1 MGLYDCV
8 HVPWEYGSQDYLRSL
23 NTGNERYEFKLSI
36 PFNDFNSIL
45 WWKPDE
51 KEELVEEEQTNPEG
65 YTPPEEHEKKYRY
78 YKAYETERFLRWFGS
93 NDIPMFDKETIY
105 KKTICSIP
113 VLSNDVQSDKFYNDS
128 NNLINNPDMAKVN
141 IDNSTSLSLLNLSP
155 KSTIEIVNKKDGQYL
170 QFVVSGHQ

>member
-1 MGLYDCV
+1 M
-8 HVPWEYGSQDYLRSL
+8 
-23 NTGNERYEFKLSI
+23 NTGNEKYEFKLSI

-65 YTPPEEHEKKYRY
+65 YTPPEEPEKKYRY

-93 NDIPMFDKETIY
+93 NYIPMFDKETIY
-105 KKTICSIP
+105 KKAICSIP

-128 NNLINNPDMAKVN
+128 NNLMNNPDMAIKAFTALKEEREKN
-141 IDNSTSLSLLNLSP
+141 RQLMEDNQRMKPKEIFADAVSASHTSILIGGSC
-155 KSTIEIVNKKDGQYL
+155 
-170 QFVVSGHQ
+170 

>member
-1 MGLYDCV
+1 M
-8 HVPWEYGSQDYLRSL
+8 
-23 NTGNERYEFKLSI
+23 NTGNQRYEFKLSI

-65 YTPPEEHEKKYRY
+65 YTPPEEPEKKYRY

-93 NDIPMFDKETIY
+93 NYIPMFDKETIY

-128 NNLINNPDMAKVN
+128 NNLMNNPDMAKVN
-141 IDNSTSLSLLNLSP
+141 IDNSTSLSLLNLYP
-155 KSTIEIVNKKDGQYL
+155 KSTIEIVNKEDGQYL
-170 QFVVSGHQ
+170 QFVVSGHQQTSNISFHI